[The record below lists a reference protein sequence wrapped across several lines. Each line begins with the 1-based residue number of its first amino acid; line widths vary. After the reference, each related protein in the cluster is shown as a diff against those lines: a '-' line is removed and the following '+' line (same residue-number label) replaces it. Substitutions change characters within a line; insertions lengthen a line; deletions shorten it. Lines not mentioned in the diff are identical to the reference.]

1 MIVRSTITPMMPTTI
16 GATTSIDSQMLMPW
30 LVATIAA

>member
-1 MIVRSTITPMMPTTI
+1 MIVRSTMTPMMPTTT
-16 GATTSIDSQMLMPW
+16 GATTSIASQMLMPW